1 MWGSVALLALPVAL
15 QMMLQSLLGM
25 ADVLM
30 VGELG
35 PVAIA
40 AVGLS
45 AKLHF
50 LLLVMM
56 AGIGAGASVLVAQ
69 YSGAGNL
76 AATQRT
82 LALAVMV
89 GVASMIP
96 FTLLFLLGGE
106 TVVSLINPDP
116 EVVALTA
123 SYLRITAFVVLLTL
137 LSVVFESG
145 LRAMGNTGL
154 PLLMGAIATAANVV
168 LNYALIFGHWGMP
181 AMGVEGAAWA
191 TLIARGIQLAGILLW
206 LYLRSHHFALR
217 LQHFKAALDK
227 DALLRFTRFATPLVI
242 NHVIWAVGN
251 ATYHVM
257 TGYAGTEALAVMGV
271 IVPIESLFFS
281 LFVGISNASTVLIGR
296 ALGGSQTDEAWR
308 LHRFF
313 DQLSFG
319 LVVALSAGLWLSRHW
334 VVAIFDQLDAA
345 TAELLTDT
353 LAIFSL
359 LIWVK
364 VLNMIRILGVLRAG
378 GDNRFCLITD
388 TIVMWV
394 IGIPIYTA
402 AIFLGGFS
410 FLTIYTLMYLE
421 DVAKFI
427 PVRHRIGVR
436 RWMKNLTLT

>member
-1 MWGSVALLALPVAL
+1 
-15 QMMLQSLLGM
+15 
-25 ADVLM
+25 
-30 VGELG
+30 
-35 PVAIA
+35 
-40 AVGLS
+40 
-45 AKLHF
+45 
-50 LLLVMM
+50 
-56 AGIGAGASVLVAQ
+56 
-69 YSGAGNL
+69 
-76 AATQRT
+76 
-82 LALAVMV
+82 
-89 GVASMIP
+89 
-96 FTLLFLLGGE
+96 
-106 TVVSLINPDP
+106 
-116 EVVALTA
+116 
-123 SYLRITAFVVLLTL
+123 
-137 LSVVFESG
+137 
-145 LRAMGNTGL
+145 
-154 PLLMGAIATAANVV
+154 
-168 LNYALIFGHWGMP
+168 
-181 AMGVEGAAWA
+181 
-191 TLIARGIQLAGILLW
+191 
-206 LYLRSHHFALR
+206 
-217 LQHFKAALDK
+217 
-227 DALLRFTRFATPLVI
+227 
-242 NHVIWAVGN
+242 
-251 ATYHVM
+251 
-257 TGYAGTEALAVMGV
+257 
-271 IVPIESLFFS
+271 
-281 LFVGISNASTVLIGR
+281 
-296 ALGGSQTDEAWR
+296 LGGSQTDEAWR